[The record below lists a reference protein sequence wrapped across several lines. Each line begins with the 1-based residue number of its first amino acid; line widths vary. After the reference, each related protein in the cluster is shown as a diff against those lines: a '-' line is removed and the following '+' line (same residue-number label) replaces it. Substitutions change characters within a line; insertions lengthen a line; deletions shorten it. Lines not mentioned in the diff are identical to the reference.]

1 MRTFEKI
8 LVPVDLSP
16 RGRGAIQMA
25 LDLVDPQQGRVWLLH
40 VIESIDDTD
49 DGEIDAFYADLEA
62 RARAKLRDWVD
73 ELGTT
78 GTRVETL
85 VTYGHRAREIV
96 RQSDD
101 LGSDLIVLSSHRIDR
116 DHPAGGIGTIS
127 HQVALVCDCPVLLI
141 R

>member
-25 LDLVDPQQGRVWLLH
+25 VDLVDPQQGRVWLLH
-40 VIESIDDTD
+40 VIESIENA

-62 RARAKLRDWVD
+62 KARSKLRDWVD
-73 ELGTT
+73 ELGTAGT
-78 GTRVETL
+78 GIETL
-85 VTYGHRAREIV
+85 VTYGHRAREIL

-127 HQVALVCDCPVLLI
+127 HQVALVCNCTVLLI